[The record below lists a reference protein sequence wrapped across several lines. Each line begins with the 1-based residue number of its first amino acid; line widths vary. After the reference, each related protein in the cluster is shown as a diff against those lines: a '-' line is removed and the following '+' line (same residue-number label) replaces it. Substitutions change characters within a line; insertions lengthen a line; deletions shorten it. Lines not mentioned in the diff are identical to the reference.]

1 MEKETPDKNKKS
13 RKSRIIVFAL
23 LGIGAVIA
31 AAVYYRS
38 LRFETTDDAQIDTDI
53 TSLTSHVPGYIAQVR
68 FDDNAYVHKGDTLI
82 ILDDRELALKEA
94 QAEVSLENAIALLN
108 TTRENTRSVRQSGQ
122 TSTIKIDE
130 LRILMENTTKDF
142 ERYKKLYEEG
152 TVTPQQ
158 FDKIRTEKE
167 TLGKRIEA
175 AQQTAKEVDSR
186 ISAADQQI
194 SVSET
199 VVEQR
204 RIELKYAKLNHSYA
218 FITAPFDGIVSKKNA
233 VEGQLIQAGQA
244 LCSIISNDNIW
255 VTANFKETKI
265 KDIKEGMKVDV
276 SVDAYPDEIIE
287 GRVASF
293 SSATGSKFSLIPP
306 DNASGNYV
314 KVVQRIPVHIDLDKN
329 NPLFKHIKPGM
340 NVFVKVILN

>member
-1 MEKETPDKNKKS
+1 MEKERPEKSRKS

-23 LGIGAVIA
+23 LGIGAIVAIVA
-31 AAVYYRS
+31 YYRS
-38 LRFETTDDAQIDTDI
+38 LRYETTDDAQIDTDI
-53 TSLTSHVPGYIAQVR
+53 TSVTSRVSGYIAQVK
-68 FDDNAYVHKGDTLI
+68 FNDNAYVHKGDTLV

-94 QAEVSLENAIALLN
+94 QAEVALENAVAMLN

-130 LRILMENTTKDF
+130 LRILMDNTTKDF

-167 TLGKRIEA
+167 TLEKRIEA

-186 ISAADQQI
+186 ISAADKQI

-233 VEGQLIQAGQA
+233 VAGQLIQAGQA
-244 LCSIISNDNIW
+244 LCSIISTDNIW

-265 KDIKEGMKVDV
+265 KDIKAGMKVDV
-276 SVDAYPDEIIE
+276 SVDAYPDETIE
-287 GRVASF
+287 GHVASF

-314 KVVQRIPVHIDLDKN
+314 KVVQRIPVHINLDQN
-329 NPLFKHIKPGM
+329 SPLYKRIKPGM
-340 NVFVKVILN
+340 NVFVRVILN